1 MMGWQV
7 MGNSELD
14 WLLISSILGTATFVV
29 VSVTIFAW
37 LLRFKPEI
45 LRSKGSNRVE
55 TTLDWEVIGRIILQA
70 SSFSGGIV
78 IVINVLIYMISGTWD
93 IDARSLGVLVLAF
106 ALTLFKSFDGF
117 ITGLRRRRN

>member
-29 VSVTIFAW
+29 VSITIFAW

-78 IVINVLIYMISGTWD
+78 IVINVLIYIISGTWD
-93 IDARSLGVLVLAF
+93 IDARSLGVLALAF

-117 ITGLRRRRN
+117 ITGLLRKSR

>member
-1 MMGWQV
+1 

-29 VSVTIFAW
+29 ASITIFAW

-78 IVINVLIYMISGTWD
+78 IVINVLIYIISGTWD
-93 IDARSLGVLVLAF
+93 IDARSLGVLALAF

-117 ITGLRRRRN
+117 ITGLLRKSR